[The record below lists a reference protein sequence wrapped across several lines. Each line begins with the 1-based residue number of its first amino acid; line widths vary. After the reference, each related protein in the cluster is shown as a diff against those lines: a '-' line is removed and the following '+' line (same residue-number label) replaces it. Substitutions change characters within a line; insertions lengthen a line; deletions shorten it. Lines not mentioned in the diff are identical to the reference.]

1 MRGEIHL
8 DCDVLIVGGGPSGL
22 SAALVLGRAKR
33 SVVVI
38 DEGRPR
44 NAVTRQSHGF
54 LTRDNIKP
62 MELRQIAR
70 DQLQTYPVN
79 ILDDTVVEIENQ
91 QDCFIIHSKKN
102 KIQAKKV
109 IFASGLKEH
118 LPEIDGLEETY
129 GVSVFSCPYCDGW
142 EHRDQPLAIIGNG
155 KNLFTYCKLISNW
168 SEDLIVLSDGPT
180 ILSVEEQQQ
189 LDDRNIRLIEEPIK
203 ELKSID
209 GRLTEITFEENDSI
223 PRSAAFLLNT
233 YATQST
239 TLPIKLGVELNEKGG
254 YQTERHG
261 RTSTDG
267 LYIIGDAAK
276 RFTGLIGAASEG
288 YETGIAVNLD
298 LINEEWDE
306 KI

>member
-33 SVVVI
+33 SVIVI

-70 DQLQTYPVN
+70 EQLQTYPVN
-79 ILDDTVVEIENQ
+79 ILDDTVVEIETR
-91 QDCFIIHSKKN
+91 QDWFVIHSKKN
-102 KIQAKKV
+102 KIHAKKV

-118 LPEIDGLEETY
+118 LPEIEGLQEAY

-155 KNLFTYCKLISNW
+155 ENLFTYCKLISNW

-180 ILSVEEQQQ
+180 ILSIEEQQQ
-189 LDDRNIRLIEEPIK
+189 LKDRNITLIEEPIK

-223 PRSAAFLLNT
+223 QRTAAFLLNT
-233 YATQST
+233 YATQFT
-239 TLPIKLGVELNEKGG
+239 TLPEKLGVELNEKGG
-254 YQTERHG
+254 YQTKRHG

-306 KI
+306 KS